1 MRSVVEERDEDR
13 DDVRT
18 DWPEPTSCCRRKSGS
33 RRELS
38 EAAVVLCNVQ
48 FSVKSFLS
56 LCKEA
61 VVSHCRT

>member
-18 DWPEPTSCCRRKSGS
+18 DWLEPHMLLLTQKRQQERAQRSSSGFVQRS
-33 RRELS
+33 VFCE
-38 EAAVVLCNVQ
+38 VL
-48 FSVKSFLS
+48 LS